1 MDDVTIPPDLVGLI
15 YAALGT
21 VAGVLD
27 KDGHPLARTL
37 ATVISIFEE
46 GVQLQVGGTALGDIG
61 LSGIRQ
67 FDSITDG
74 EDLLGRH

>member
-15 YAALGT
+15 YATLGT

-27 KDGHPLARTL
+27 KDGHPLAQTV

>member
-1 MDDVTIPPDLVGLI
+1 VDDDVIPPDLVGLI

-21 VAGVLD
+21 VAGALD
-27 KDGHPLARTL
+27 KEGHPMARTL

-46 GVQLQVGGTALGDIG
+46 GVQLQVGGTALGDIAI
-61 LSGIRQ
+61 SGIRQ

-74 EDLLGRH
+74 EDLLGKH